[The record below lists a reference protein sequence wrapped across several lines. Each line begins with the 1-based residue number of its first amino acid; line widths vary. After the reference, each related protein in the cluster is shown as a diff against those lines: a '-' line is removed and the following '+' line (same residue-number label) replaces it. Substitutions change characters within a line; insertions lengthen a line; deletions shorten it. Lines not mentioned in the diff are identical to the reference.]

1 MDLLK
6 KEFILV
12 WNGYLRIFRCNARS
26 LSTRPR
32 ELHQNYT
39 VQIRREQISRCN
51 ERFLNLNSI
60 TTFDVIRRF
69 LCNTKTNFNASND
82 EPSHVAVKIFQE
94 YLRSELDVVK
104 LKLEQIRNH
113 AVEKDGYVKLHIELI
128 SGNTIKFWL
137 KHVIQFL

>member
-6 KEFILV
+6 KEFILL
-12 WNGYLRIFRCNARS
+12 WGGYLRIFRCNARS
-26 LSTRPR
+26 LSTRPP
-32 ELHQNYT
+32 NYA
-39 VQIRREQISRCN
+39 VQSRRGVNFCCN
-51 ERFLNLNSI
+51 EQLLNFNYKI
-60 TTFDVIRRF
+60 TFDVIRRF
-69 LCNTKTNFNASND
+69 LCNTKTNFNASID
-82 EPSHVAVKIFQE
+82 EPSHVAVKTFQE